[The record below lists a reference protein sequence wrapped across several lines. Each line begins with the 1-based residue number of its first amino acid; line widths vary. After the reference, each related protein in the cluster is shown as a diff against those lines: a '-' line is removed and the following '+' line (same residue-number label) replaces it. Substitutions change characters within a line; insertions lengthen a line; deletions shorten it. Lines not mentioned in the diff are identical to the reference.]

1 MRQPLGI
8 ELNTPALARLCSAS
22 ASAAAIADNRRVAVS
37 ASGVDNSAMPCVSKN
52 PVSVA
57 PSRNAG

>member
-8 ELNTPALARLCSAS
+8 ELNTPALARLF
-22 ASAAAIADNRRVAVS
+22 AVS